1 MRELYD
7 GEYLDKLW
15 QKELDEL
22 NDEVPESILK
32 KSALSKDEVEIIEY
46 LRAHPKK
53 LKEML
58 KFFEDGNYL

>member
-7 GEYLDKLW
+7 GEYLDALW
-15 QKELDEL
+15 QKELDGL
-22 NDEVPESILK
+22 SDEVPESILK

-46 LRAHPKK
+46 VRAHPKK
-53 LKEML
+53 LEEML